1 MNFNVFRLLADF
13 AWKAGLLMKIKQAL
27 WAQLAHIFLCLRPAL
42 PSPLKPWR
50 PPRRSSK
57 RIFAHP
63 KPNQSTST
71 FSTLSPTSIGVP
83 QNPSFRLPASWRPA
97 FGCAI
102 NACAKIQISIS
113 TPPTIVPQPL
123 VVLQTSAH
131 NHILASND
139 KERRWRLNGHNQT
152 IKRWDIVFLC

>member
-102 NACAKIQISIS
+102 NACANQISIS
-113 TPPTIVPQPL
+113 TPPTIVPQHL